1 MEGEHAP
8 ALTIEDSLASS
19 LGSSVFD
26 HFLANLVSQIAAGK
40 SQARGLVLVAFNR
53 SPAFYLELLRR
64 KGVDAQHVDKRV
76 RILDCYSDPLG
87 WKKRVPPLKTAQNLP
102 VKANV
107 ACFSDARD
115 TNKLMASILDLG
127 KGTSY
132 SELTATSCNV
142 LNLVYLLTEFVGQDK
157 SRFAVAIDLV
167 SSLLRYT
174 SLPIVAGLVNKLR
187 SNDQTSCIVWLIH
200 SDLHEQRVSAA
211 LAYVSTMVASIQPIA
226 QCTDEQTSQ
235 QNSVWLGKNS
245 DKAKLHV
252 RLKRRNGRVKLLAEE
267 LHLDQVGVKFTAVG
281 DQNSNAAKSLLPKV
295 QFNLQLSEQERVERA
310 KVVLPYEHQGN
321 GEEIQIYDGRRSLSD
336 SISISQPSVASP
348 VISDTQVA
356 PGIGE
361 IHYVRDS
368 DDEQPDSDEDPD
380 DDLDI

>member
-1 MEGEHAP
+1 MAESISRSLRDGCLEGEHAP

-26 HFLANLVSQIAAGK
+26 HFLANLASQIAAGK

-53 SPAFYLELLRR
+53 SPTFYLELLRR

-87 WKKRVPPLKTAQNLP
+87 WKKRIPPLKTAQNLR

-107 ACFSDARD
+107 AAFSDARD
-115 TNKLMASILDLG
+115 TNKLMTSILDLG
-127 KGTSY
+127 Q
-132 SELTATSCNV
+132 
-142 LNLVYLLTEFVGQDK
+142 EFVGQDK

-174 SLPIVAGLVNKLR
+174 SLPTVAGLLNKLR

-211 LAYVSTMVASIQPIA
+211 HAYLSTMVASIQPTA
-226 QCTDEQTSQ
+226 QCTDEQTSY
-235 QNSVWLGKNS
+235 QNLGKNS
-245 DKAKLHV
+245 DEAKLHV

-281 DQNSNAAKSLLPKV
+281 AQNSNVAKSLLPKV

-336 SISISQPSVASP
+336 SVSQPSASP
-348 VISDTQVA
+348 VILDAQVA
-356 PGIGE
+356 PGKGE

>member
-1 MEGEHAP
+1 MAESISRSLRDGCMEGEHAP

-127 KGTSY
+127 K
-132 SELTATSCNV
+132 
-142 LNLVYLLTEFVGQDK
+142 EFVGQDK